1 MTMEDFDEM
10 IFDDDEF
17 LDEVQEPQNEPTS
30 EQEKELG
37 EQSVQVN
44 EEDDLT
50 TEVLRLKGIS
60 NPEKIK
66 FEDESGAIV
75 ERAWNTLSKEEQLNI
90 LAGNEQEE
98 NDLDEEEIELLNSIR
113 KSGLSIN
120 DYIASLQPKQEPVKI
135 YNIDS
140 LSDDEVYAL
149 DLLEKVGADNI
160 TDEELSEAVE
170 NAKKNETL
178 FRKTVEGLR
187 NEYIRLEKD
196 QEMRQANEEAAKQQ
210 EAYNKF
216 ATSIMGEIRGLN
228 SFAGQDLELSDE
240 DVEELSTFMLD
251 IDDSGMS
258 AFGKAMQDPALFTKA
273 AFWLLNED
281 KIIEEL
287 TKQMQDT
294 YTRGYENAKKDL
306 QGKSKLVFNKT
317 KPQSTKSVND
327 QFFVDDDEW

>member
-17 LDEVQEPQNEPTS
+17 LDDVQEPQNQSISEEHEEHIEHS
-30 EQEKELG
+30 EQI
-37 EQSVQVN
+37 N

-50 TEVLRLKGIS
+50 SEVLRLKGIS

-66 FEDESGAIV
+66 FEDESGAII
-75 ERAWNTLSKEEQLNI
+75 ERSWNTLSKEEQLNI
-90 LAGNEQEE
+90 LMGNESEE
-98 NDLDEEEIELLNSIR
+98 SDLNEDEIELLNSIR
-113 KSGLSIN
+113 KSGLSVN
-120 DYIASLQPKQEPVKI
+120 DYMSSLQPKQEVVKT

-160 TDEELSEAVE
+160 TDEELSEAVA
-170 NAKKNETL
+170 NAKKNEAL
-178 FRKTVEGLR
+178 FKKTVEGLR

-228 SFAGQDLELSDE
+228 SFAGQDLELSTE
-240 DVEELSTFMLD
+240 DVEELSAFMLD
-251 IDDSGMS
+251 IDDNGMS

-317 KPQSTKSVND
+317 KSQSTTKPTMD
-327 QFFVDDDEW
+327 FFVDDDEW

>member
-17 LDEVQEPQNEPTS
+17 LDDVQEPQNQSISEEHEEHIEHS
-30 EQEKELG
+30 EQI
-37 EQSVQVN
+37 N

-50 TEVLRLKGIS
+50 SEVLRLKGIS

-66 FEDESGAIV
+66 FEDESGAII
-75 ERAWNTLSKEEQLNI
+75 ERSWNTLSKEEQLNI
-90 LAGNEQEE
+90 LMGNESEE
-98 NDLDEEEIELLNSIR
+98 SDLNEDEIELLNSIR
-113 KSGLSIN
+113 KSGLSVN
-120 DYIASLQPKQEPVKI
+120 DYMSSLQPKQEVVKT

-160 TDEELSEAVE
+160 TDEELSEAVA
-170 NAKKNETL
+170 NAKKNEAL
-178 FRKTVEGLR
+178 FKKTVEGLR

-228 SFAGQDLELSDE
+228 SFAGQDLELSTE
-240 DVEELSTFMLD
+240 DVEELSAFMLD
-251 IDDSGMS
+251 IDDNGMS

-317 KPQSTKSVND
+317 KSQSTTKPTTD
-327 QFFVDDDEW
+327 FFVDDDEW

>member
-30 EQEKELG
+30 EQEEELG
-37 EQSVQVN
+37 EQSMQVN

-50 TEVLRLKGIS
+50 SEVLRLKGIS
-60 NPEKIK
+60 DPEKIK

>member
-1 MTMEDFDEM
+1 MTMEENFDEL

-17 LDEVQEPQNEPTS
+17 LDEEPQNEPTNEEPV
-30 EQEKELG
+30 EQP
-37 EQSVQVN
+37 VQVN

-50 TEVLRLKGIS
+50 SEVLRLKGIS

-66 FEDESGAIV
+66 FEDESGAII

-90 LAGNEQEE
+90 LIGNDSEE
-98 NDLDEEEIELLNSIR
+98 NALDEEEIELLNSIR
-113 KSGLSIN
+113 KSGLNIN

-178 FRKTVEGLR
+178 FKKTVEGLR

-228 SFAGQDLELSDE
+228 SFVGQDLELSDE
-240 DVEELSTFMLD
+240 DVDELSAFMLD
-251 IDDSGMS
+251 IDDNGMS

-317 KPQSTKSVND
+317 KPESTKPAND

>member
-17 LDEVQEPQNEPTS
+17 LDGVQEPQNQSISEEHEEHIEHS
-30 EQEKELG
+30 EQI
-37 EQSVQVN
+37 S

-50 TEVLRLKGIS
+50 SEVLRLKGIS

-66 FEDESGAIV
+66 FEDESGAII
-75 ERAWNTLSKEEQLNI
+75 ERSWNTLSKEEQLNI
-90 LAGNEQEE
+90 LMGNESEE
-98 NDLDEEEIELLNSIR
+98 SDLDEDEIELLNSIR

-120 DYIASLQPKQEPVKI
+120 DYMSSLQPKQEVVKT

-160 TDEELSEAVE
+160 TDEELSEAVA
-170 NAKKNETL
+170 NAKKNEAL
-178 FRKTVEGLR
+178 FKKTIEGLR

-228 SFAGQDLELSDE
+228 SFAGQDLELSTE
-240 DVEELSTFMLD
+240 DVEELSAFMLD
-251 IDDSGMS
+251 IDDNGMS

-281 KIIEEL
+281 KIVEEL

-317 KPQSTKSVND
+317 KSQSTTKPTTD
-327 QFFVDDDEW
+327 FFVDDDEW